1 MSAGLLVIWI
11 GGVVIAERGW
21 VPVYVGLAGIV
32 VLARVSGAFR
42 PGDTLT
48 IAVCA
53 AVGAVA
59 VLVVVA
65 VVTTRRSDLR
75 PCSWPRAMFSAVVAG
90 GLGLLIWLL
99 PVASG
104 YGVRYALYYA
114 AVPLMMAFIGSTWAA
129 SRLDGFWHFA
139 PRVFAETDLNDNATD
154 VVRGVYRNVLGG
166 AAGRLF
172 GIWGLAL
179 VAILVLGAFTSLRPE
194 LVDVLELL
202 MLVFGITTLGVET
215 ALLDTFHKP
224 AAALTAVGAA
234 VGTVLVLD
242 PYWSR
247 PVVIAAGTVIGIV
260 LASALLARQVRHSP
274 LIFITPL
281 A

>member
-1 MSAGLLVIWI
+1 M
-11 GGVVIAERGW
+11 
-21 VPVYVGLAGIV
+21 
-32 VLARVSGAFR
+32 
-42 PGDTLT
+42 
-48 IAVCA
+48 
-53 AVGAVA
+53 
-59 VLVVVA
+59 
-65 VVTTRRSDLR
+65 TTR
-75 PCSWPRAMFSAVVAG
+75 
-90 GLGLLIWLL
+90 
-99 PVASG
+99 
-104 YGVRYALYYA
+104 
-114 AVPLMMAFIGSTWAA
+114 
-129 SRLDGFWHFA
+129 
-139 PRVFAETDLNDNATD
+139 TD

-172 GIWGLAL
+172 GMWGLAL
-179 VAILVLGAFTSLRPE
+179 VAILVLGASTSLRPE